1 MPLSEESKKRKAA
14 YNEAYK
20 AKTYR
25 RYLIRVRLDDT
36 EVIEKLNS
44 IENVQG
50 YIVNL
55 IRADIEKGKQQ

>member
-14 YNEAYK
+14 YDEAYK
-20 AKTYR
+20 AKTYKR
-25 RYLIRVRLDDT
+25 FRFRVRLDDT

-44 IENVQG
+44 IENIQG

-55 IRADIEKGKQQ
+55 IRKDIHTDK